1 MHTLINAAMS
11 SLLMMFV
18 FYSGALAI
26 YVWKKH
32 SNKRLKFGDIRR
44 EYEAAL
50 AKGLHPM
57 LLAAIAYWL
66 FFLVTQINEV

>member
-1 MHTLINAAMS
+1 MHTLINAVMS

-18 FYSGALAI
+18 FYSGVLAI
-26 YVWKKH
+26 YAWKKR
-32 SNKRLKFGDIRR
+32 SNKRLKFGEIRQ

-57 LLAAIAYWL
+57 LLAAIAYSLVFWL
-66 FFLVTQINEV
+66 LK

>member
-1 MHTLINAAMS
+1 MHTLINAVMS

-18 FYSGALAI
+18 FYSGVLAI
-26 YVWKKH
+26 YAWKKR
-32 SNKRLKFGDIRR
+32 SNKRLTFSEIRQ

-57 LLAAIAYWL
+57 LLAGFFYSLVFWL
-66 FFLVTQINEV
+66 LK

>member
-1 MHTLINAAMS
+1 MHTFINAAMS

-18 FYSGALAI
+18 FYSGVLAI
-26 YVWKKH
+26 YTWKKR
-32 SNKRLKFGDIRR
+32 SNKRLKFGEIRQ

-57 LLAAIAYWL
+57 LLAGVVYSLMLWL
-66 FFLVTQINEV
+66 LK

>member
-18 FYSGALAI
+18 FYSGVLAI
-26 YVWKKH
+26 YAWKKR

-50 AKGLHPM
+50 TKGLHPM
-57 LLAAIAYWL
+57 LLAAIAYSLVFWL
-66 FFLVTQINEV
+66 LK

>member
-18 FYSGALAI
+18 FYSGVLAI
-26 YVWKKH
+26 YAWKKH
-32 SNKRLKFGDIRR
+32 SNKRLKLGDMRR

-50 AKGLHPM
+50 AKGLHPV
-57 LLAAIAYWL
+57 LLAGVVYSLVLWL
-66 FFLVTQINEV
+66 LK